1 MIWFNVYSPHWPL
14 SGAVAQDIHP
24 SLLAQAGDRGVE
36 REVLSDV
43 ASYGK
48 QLGVISDLVVKLASK
63 VPPEQ
68 LGADGKH
75 ALEQLKSMVE
85 RIDAIK
91 TRYARMGAAVNPP
104 SPQTPSPP
112 APTSSSR
119 RR

>member
-1 MIWFNVYSPHWPL
+1 MFWLLNVYSPHWPL
-14 SGAVAQDIHP
+14 SGSVAQDIHP

-48 QLGVISDLVVKLASK
+48 QLGKISQLLVNVAKSLPS
-63 VPPEQ
+63 
-68 LGADGKH
+68 GALDPQAQAQVDELDK
-75 ALEQLKSMVE
+75 MVQ
-85 RIDAIK
+85 RIAAIK
-91 TRYARMGAAVNPP
+91 TRYKKLNPP
-104 SPQTPSPP
+104 SPPMPSPP